1 VEIVIVRGSVLT
13 LCSDSGCEQEERGNC
28 DAKLTIASGRRELT
42 SGASES
48 AVFAA
53 YAEVIP

>member
-1 VEIVIVRGSVLT
+1 VGVELVRGLVLT
-13 LCSDSGCEQEERGNC
+13 LCSDSGCGEEERRSC

-48 AVFAA
+48 AVLAA
-53 YAEVIP
+53 SAEVIP

>member
-1 VEIVIVRGSVLT
+1 MIVRGSVLT
-13 LCSDSGCEQEERGNC
+13 LWSDSGCGEEERGSC

-48 AVFAA
+48 AVLAA